1 VSDAAALVDLLR
13 HGQTED
19 GSGFRGSTDD
29 RLTSLGMEQMWGAI
43 AGQHRWDRIVASPL
57 RRCTEF
63 ASALGEHLHTP
74 LEIDER
80 LREIDFGAWEGQ
92 TAEAIAR
99 YHPQALRRFWA
110 DPIRHP
116 PPGAEALPVFQARVS
131 SCWRDQ
137 LRRHAASRVLFV
149 THGGP
154 IRAILG
160 QVYRVPW
167 TDLLRLDLP
176 HASLTRIRVERAADG
191 RVCSGVVA
199 AGGSLPCR
207 SRC

>member
-1 VSDAAALVDLLR
+1 VSGSASLVDLLR
-13 HGQTED
+13 HGQTEG

-29 RLTSLGMEQMWGAI
+29 PLTGLGMDQMWAAT
-43 AGQHRWDRIVASPL
+43 AGQDGWDRIVASPL
-57 RRCTEF
+57 QRCAEF
-63 ASALGEHLHTP
+63 ARALAERKRTP
-74 LEIDER
+74 LEIDAR
-80 LREIDFGAWEGQ
+80 LREIDFGAWEAQ
-92 TAEAIAR
+92 TAEQITQRDADG
-99 YHPQALRRFWA
+99 LRRFWA

-116 PPGAEALPVFQARVS
+116 PPGAEAVPAFEARVL

-137 LRRHAASRVLFV
+137 LQRHAGSRVLLV

-176 HASLTRIRVERAADG
+176 HASLTRVRVERAADG
-191 RVCSGVVA
+191 SVQAGVAA
-199 AGGSLPCR
+199 AGGSAPC
-207 SRC
+207 

>member
-1 VSDAAALVDLLR
+1 VSAAAALVDLLR
-13 HGQTED
+13 HGQTEG

-29 RLTSLGMEQMWGAI
+29 RLTNLGMEQMWAAI
-43 AGQHRWDRIVASPL
+43 TGQHRWDRIVASPL

-63 ASALGEHLHTP
+63 ASALGEHRHAP

-92 TAEAIAR
+92 TAEEITR
-99 YHPQALRRFWA
+99 YDPEALRRFWA

-116 PPGAEALPVFQARVS
+116 PPGAEALLAFQARVS

-137 LRRHAASRVLFV
+137 LRRDAASRVLLV

-167 TDLLRLDLP
+167 PDLLRLHLP

-191 RVCSGVVA
+191 GVRSGLVA
-199 AGGSLPCR
+199 ASGSVPC
-207 SRC
+207 